1 MNFDDA
7 FTTLL
12 GHEGGYSNNPHDPG
26 GPTNW
31 GVTEKVARDDG
42 YMGDMKEFPQE
53 WAKKIYRAKYW
64 DKCGIDRLPADVQ
77 FDVFDGAVNSGNAQS
92 VKWLQRALGVDDDG
106 VVGPVTIDA
115 CRNIPGGVVAKRY
128 NGYRLAFMTGL
139 KTWPV
144 FGGGWARRIANNL
157 MRS

>member
-1 MNFDDA
+1 MNFDTA
-7 FTTLL
+7 FDILL
-12 GHEGGYSNNPHDPG
+12 GHEGGYSDNPNDPG

-31 GVTEKVARDDG
+31 GVTEKVARFDG
-42 YMGDMKEFPQE
+42 YMGDMKDFPQE
-53 WAKKIYRAKYW
+53 WAKKIYRTQYW

-106 VVGPVTIDA
+106 VVGPVTLAA
-115 CRNIPGGVVAKRY
+115 CENIPGGVIAKHY
-128 NGYRLAFMTGL
+128 NGHRLAFMTSL